1 MTRRA
6 KTAVGSAASCAAGA
20 ERIPIAA
27 PPQGTVEVAALA
39 EGGTLTILAWN
50 HAPPGA
56 LIAAEE
62 ARVIV
67 HGAQGSP
74 ASA

>member
-27 PPQGTVEVAALA
+27 PPQGMVEVAALA

-67 HGAQGSP
+67 HGAQGLP